1 MEQRVNIKLL
11 SLFTFLCMNLQAQI
25 FNVDREV
32 KADSTY
38 QPLSLIAG
46 LNLSSDKQKKS
57 VFDVSS
63 SVELNKIFPNRY
75 VLIGALRNDAVFNG
89 KEVIQNEGL
98 AHLRFRDQDSRRFSW
113 EGYLQYQWNGA
124 WGMDYRYVAGN
135 NLRMKF
141 LEQRKS
147 DLYLGSGIFY
157 EWEKWNWSGVKEPQQ
172 QPNRPIIQ
180 RTMFRLNQYL
190 KYAIKLSDQV
200 DFSAISY
207 LQFPLKG
214 HFFQPRWYTDANLF
228 LGLGKKISFIIHWD
242 HILDGNRAVPI
253 DKFYY
258 TFSTGLQL
266 NF

>member
-1 MEQRVNIKLL
+1 MQQWVNIILLSIFSFLNIKL
-11 SLFTFLCMNLQAQI
+11 QGQI

-32 KADSTY
+32 KADSAY
-38 QPLSLIAG
+38 QSLSFIAG
-46 LNLSSDKQKKS
+46 MNLSSDKQKKS

-63 SVELNKIFPNRY
+63 NIELNKIFTNRY
-75 VLIGALRNDAVFNG
+75 LFIAAIKNDAVFNG
-89 KEVIQNEGL
+89 NDVIQNEGL
-98 AHLRFRDQDSRRFSW
+98 THLRFRDQDSRRYSW

-124 WGMDYRYVAGN
+124 WGMEYRYVAGN

-172 QPNRPIIQ
+172 QLNRPIIQ

-214 HFFQPRWYTDANLF
+214 SFLHPRWYTDANLF
-228 LGLGKKISFIIHWD
+228 LGLGKKITFIVHWD
-242 HILDGNRAVPI
+242 HIFDSFRPVPI

-258 TFSTGLQL
+258 SFSTGLQL